1 MSYNICPILTSAIV
15 HVVQLV
21 GLDSS
26 AFFSLHGFYRL
37 DLIRIEIGNC
47 ISYDL
52 MIILIFSD
60 AFFFFFF
67 LFCFP
72 PLFRKLPTNLHLHLN
87 KFIINAFCDTYLVY
101 QDQLAK
107 CRKVQV
113 QCHQENQV
121 KEEKVAI
128 QLI

>member
-1 MSYNICPILTSAIV
+1 MLSNICRILTSAIV

-21 GLDSS
+21 GLDSP

-52 MIILIFSD
+52 MIVLIFSD

-67 LFCFP
+67 FCFP

-87 KFIINAFCDTYLVY
+87 ELIISAFCDTYLVY
-101 QDQLAK
+101 QDKLAK

-113 QCHQENQV
+113 QCHQENQA